1 MSERRC
7 RVLVAG
13 ATGVVGRHLVPLLLA
28 RGHDVTALGRTAEPA
43 APHRPRLTRV
53 AVDVLDPSALRRAVA
68 EVRPDVVLHQLTA
81 LRTAPGRHIG
91 PRELA
96 RTARIRAE
104 GTTNLVAAAVGAG
117 ASRLVAQSVAWLYA
131 PGPLPHR
138 EHDPLL
144 DADPDGSP
152 TLAGVRELERLV
164 LTTAGLTGLVLRY
177 GRFRGPGTGRSRT
190 SPPAVHVQAAAWA
203 AALAA
208 ERGSGGVYNVADDG
222 GPVDNRRARDE
233 LGWSP
238 TIHDTSGE
246 RHASGERHDRRSA

>member
-1 MSERRC
+1 MSERR
-7 RVLVAG
+7 RRILVAG
-13 ATGVVGRHLVPLLLA
+13 ATGVVGRHLVPLLMA
-28 RGHDVTALGRTAEPA
+28 RGHDVTATGRTIEPA
-43 APHRPRLTRV
+43 AQLGPGLTRV
-53 AVDVLDPSALRRAVA
+53 AVDVLDASALRRAFA
-68 EVRPDVVLHQLTA
+68 EAQPDVVLHQVTA
-81 LRTAPGRHIG
+81 LRTAPHRHIG
-91 PRELA
+91 PLELA

-104 GTTNLVAAAVGAG
+104 GTANLVAAAVDAG

-144 DADPDGSP
+144 DVDPDGSP

-177 GRFRGPGTGRSRT
+177 GRFRGPGTGQSET
-190 SPPAVHVQAAAWA
+190 PPPAVHVQAAAWA

-208 ERGSGGVYNVADDG
+208 ERGSGGIYNVVDDG
-222 GPVDNRRARDE
+222 GPVDNRRARAE

-238 TIHDTSGE
+238 TIHGTL
-246 RHASGERHDRRSA
+246 GERHDQRSA